1 MGINLKNLCV
11 AVFLEINIRK
21 QKKEFIK
28 VMEKTPELTQA
39 ISPGMLADP

>member
-1 MGINLKNLCV
+1 MEINLKNLRV

-21 QKKEFIK
+21 QKKIIK